1 MAVTFAGL
9 ACGVASFEAARTGA
23 WDIALRLILLAALA
37 DGIDGTVARLLHASG
52 RIGKELDGLS
62 DVVVFGAVPALLFLT
77 RYIDAAE
84 PAHTALLASA
94 IVFLCSGAYRLAR
107 FQVDSRPETFCG
119 LPITAAGVLLA
130 ATVAGPLSPPAPAA
144 AVVTLLLAAL
154 MVSRVSFP
162 TFTRWRRTLLAAMG
176 ASIVP
181 IVIWPR
187 GSTMEIVTIALFGIY
202 LLSGLASHVL
212 DRNDAGIVK
221 ATLDVS

>member
-9 ACGVASFEAARTGA
+9 ACGFASFEAARTGA

-37 DGIDGTVARLLHASG
+37 DGIDGTVARRLHASG

-62 DVVVFGAVPALLFLT
+62 DVVVFGAAPAFLFLT
-77 RYIDAAE
+77 RYVDAAG
-84 PAHTALLASA
+84 PVHPALLAPA
-94 IVFLCSGAYRLAR
+94 VVFLCSGAYRLAR

-130 ATVAGPLSPPAPAA
+130 ATVAGSFSPPAPVA

-154 MVSRVSFP
+154 MVSRVPFP
-162 TFTRWRRTLLAAMG
+162 TFSRWRWTWLSAMG
-176 ASIVP
+176 ASIIP

-202 LLSGLASHVL
+202 VLLGLVSHVI
-212 DRNDAGIVK
+212 DRDDAESAKVV
-221 ATLDVS
+221 LDVP